1 MALSGQI
8 EFYKVFLRGYDE
20 NYTFRNFAKDYC
32 YKGNEEKPLENDLF
46 KSLFQKILTKFDS
59 QVNTFE
65 SQKKGVSIIHSNS
78 ENANTIL
85 SVSTSQKV
93 IEGFVDGGYYG
104 LKRNMSNMD
113 KSEQTEIAT
122 NKIVTDRYYVY
133 MSFPFTHNIGILM
146 IEKRGNQTVSKV
158 VCKVLESVFRNDNG
172 IRCKTERFFPAQ
184 LVNEFRKGAVIDQMT
199 YSRQVSSAGFG
210 EGIVDDENSDTYD
223 ITIQIKPRN
232 KAYSFKRLDSL
243 MTILNKM
250 SFNLSGHQFKLEDFA
265 TKKAKLQSGDS
276 PNHPTFDVEKNT
288 IRVVKNIPD
297 EFYDNNNLLDRNK
310 IKNLCQNLLKQ
321 ISTDIYPIAQTDGN
335 Q

>member
-8 EFYKVFLRGYDE
+8 EFYKVYLHGGDE

-32 YKGNEEKPLENDLF
+32 YEGNEEKPLENKLF
-46 KSLFQKILTKFDS
+46 ESLFQKILIKFDS
-59 QVNTFE
+59 QVNIFE

-85 SVSTSQKV
+85 SVATSQKV

-133 MSFPFTHNIGILM
+133 MFFPFTHNIGILM

-172 IRCKTERFFPAQ
+172 IRCKAERFFPSQ

-199 YSRQVSSAGFG
+199 YSRQVSSAGLG
-210 EGIVDDENSDTYD
+210 EGIVNDKNSDIYD
-223 ITIQIKPRN
+223 ITIRIKPRSESCRIDN
-232 KAYSFKRLDSL
+232 LNCL
-243 MTILNKM
+243 MAKVNKM
-250 SFNLSGHQFKLEDFA
+250 SFHVSGYKFMLEDFA
-265 TKKAKLQSGDS
+265 TKKAKVHSDDS
-276 PNHPTFDVEKNT
+276 PNHPTFDVEKNI

-297 EFYDNNNLLDRNK
+297 EFYDNDNLLDRDK
-310 IKNLCQNLLKQ
+310 IKTLCQDILKQ
-321 ISTDIYPIAQTDGN
+321 ISIDVYPIAQTDGN